1 MNWLVLTRQEQVALL
16 FLTGTL
22 LMGCVVLIADA
33 WRQDGLPDFHVIRG
47 AVAQPVMEEQS
58 AAQMEGVAGTA
69 QVAGATS
76 QAEDGLSEGSGP
88 QVDGKI
94 GVNSADLMAWETL
107 PGIGPHTA
115 AAIVEY
121 RRQHGRFDSIDELI
135 QVRGI
140 GERTVTRLRPRLRL
154 D

>member
-1 MNWLVLTRQEQVALL
+1 ML

-22 LMGCVVLIADA
+22 LMGCLVLVADA
-33 WRQDGLPDFHVIRG
+33 WRRDGLPDFHVIRG
-47 AVAQPVMEEQS
+47 AVAQPEMVAEQT
-58 AAQMEGVAGTA
+58 VTA
-69 QVAGATS
+69 QVESTGHPQPAGAGS
-76 QAEDGLSEGSGP
+76 ESGEGLSGEMDQLTSAT
-88 QVDGKI
+88 I
-94 GVNSADLMAWETL
+94 GVNSADLTAWETL

-135 QVRGI
+135 HVRGI